1 MLRNGGTDADSQC
14 SKMDRSGSRD
24 TGWRRYRRIYIK
36 RYYIYRSKIRT
47 DQRSKTVCYSS
58 GENDSKD
65 AEDKKCGN
73 SERDTLPESSCISDF
88 AFTGQMPELPTGCEI
103 TSLTMTLN
111 YYGYSADKMAMA
123 LEYLP
128 TVGWTNT
135 YYGDNETLYGND
147 IYNYFIGNP
156 QSETDGLSCGAGAIV
171 TAADGYLADNGNA
184 MKAEDET
191 GSEPEQLDRF
201 VSEGTPVVVWGT
213 IGMEE
218 RQIMV
223 SWNTEDGREASW
235 AMNDHC
241 VVLIGYSADSV
252 TVADP
257 IEGIVSYDRAQF
269 ESAFRSRGN
278 QCVILKNVQ

>member
-1 MLRNGGTDADSQC
+1 MQIRSAAKWIATAAGILAGAIIVGFTLKDTTYIEAKLEQIKGASQ
-14 SKMDRSGSRD
+14 SVTAVEK
-24 TGWRRYRRIYIK
+24 TTAKVQKIK
-36 RYYIYRSKIRT
+36 KAE
-47 DQRSKTVCYSS
+47 TVK
-58 GENDSKD
+58 E
-65 AEDKKCGN
+65 
-73 SERDTLPESSCISDF
+73 TPLPESSSISDF

-103 TSLTMTLN
+103 TSLTMVLN
-111 YYGYSADKMAMA
+111 YYGYSADKMTMA

-128 TVGWTNT
+128 TLGWTNT
-135 YYGDNETLYGND
+135 YYGEDGNLYGND
-147 IYNYFIGNP
+147 IYDYFIGNP
-156 QSETDGLSCGAGAIV
+156 QSETDGLSCGAGAIT
-171 TAADGYLADNGNA
+171 TAADSYLADNGNA

-191 GSEPEQLDRF
+191 GSEPEQLYRF

-218 RQIMV
+218 RQEME
-223 SWNTEDGREASW
+223 SWNTEDGREGSW

>member
-1 MLRNGGTDADSQC
+1 MQI
-14 SKMDRSGSRD
+14 RSAAKWIAAAAGILVGAVIVGFTLKD
-24 TGWRRYRRIYIK
+24 TTYIEAK
-36 RYYIYRSKIRT
+36 LEQIKGARQSVTAVEKTTAKTQKI
-47 DQRSKTVCYSS
+47 K
-58 GENDSKD
+58 N
-65 AEDKKCGN
+65 AEIVK
-73 SERDTLPESSCISDF
+73 ETPLPESSCISDF

-103 TSLTMTLN
+103 TSLTMALN

-171 TAADGYLADNGNA
+171 TAADGYLADNGDA
-184 MKAEDET
+184 MKAEDEI
-191 GSEPEQLDRF
+191 GSEPEQLYRF

-218 RQIMV
+218 RQIME

-241 VVLIGYSADSV
+241 VVLIGYSVDSV

>member
-1 MLRNGGTDADSQC
+1 M
-14 SKMDRSGSRD
+14 
-24 TGWRRYRRIYIK
+24 
-36 RYYIYRSKIRT
+36 
-47 DQRSKTVCYSS
+47 
-58 GENDSKD
+58 
-65 AEDKKCGN
+65 
-73 SERDTLPESSCISDF
+73 
-88 AFTGQMPELPTGCEI
+88 
-103 TSLTMTLN
+103 
-111 YYGYSADKMAMA
+111 
-123 LEYLP
+123 
-128 TVGWTNT
+128 
-135 YYGDNETLYGND
+135 
-147 IYNYFIGNP
+147 
-156 QSETDGLSCGAGAIV
+156 

-191 GSEPEQLDRF
+191 GSEPEQLYRF

-218 RQIMV
+218 RQIME

-278 QCVILKNVQ
+278 QCMILKNVQ